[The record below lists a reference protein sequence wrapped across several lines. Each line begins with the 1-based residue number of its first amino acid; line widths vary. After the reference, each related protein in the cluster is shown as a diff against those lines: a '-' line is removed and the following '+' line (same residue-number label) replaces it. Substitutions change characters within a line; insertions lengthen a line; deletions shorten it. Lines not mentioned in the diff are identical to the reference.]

1 MCKCAFPFAE
11 RMFDHFGISFDPD
24 WRYSFRFLF
33 FCFLSPVTPWLESRL
48 LLLLKKMLFCFHMC
62 APFDTL
68 ECLIFVNLSWQ
79 HKNYWTFLTMR
90 CGFECLMLSLLTR
103 SRECG
108 TLMEQQS
115 QTIDSA
121 KMFDFITHSHAQ
133 KRAHHPNEPK
143 IHRKKGL
150 PMMRMMMGNAN
161 TSKSSYYETQIEIVI
176 KI

>member
-1 MCKCAFPFAE
+1 MLKMCKSAFPFAE
-11 RMFDHFGISFDPD
+11 RMFDHSRISFDPA
-24 WRYSFRFLF
+24 WRYSFRLFF
-33 FCFLSPVTPWLESRL
+33 FCFLSPVTPWLCWISL
-48 LLLLKKMLFCFHMC
+48 WISWITTVVAVKKMFSLFCAHMC

-115 QTIDSA
+115 QTIESA
-121 KMFDFITHSHAQ
+121 KMFDFNTYTR

-143 IHRKKGL
+143 I
-150 PMMRMMMGNAN
+150 
-161 TSKSSYYETQIEIVI
+161 
-176 KI
+176 